1 MNNGY
6 FSETCVHYIH
16 DYSLFSIIILL
27 SIEALAILNFLG
39 WTQILGGKTIQI
51 DTLADI

>member
-27 SIEALAILNFLG
+27 SIEALAIH
-39 WTQILGGKTIQI
+39 GKTIQI